1 VDVERGLAME
11 EGAQGWADKFV
22 RQGLTFDD
30 VLLLPAESA
39 VLPNDVSTA
48 TRLTRAITLQ
58 LPIVSAAMDTVT
70 EARLAIALA
79 REGGI
84 GIVHRNLSI
93 EAQVAE
99 VDKVKRSESGM
110 IVEPVTLRPTDRV
123 ADALGLMERY
133 HISGVPIV
141 DEHEILVGILTN
153 RDLRFEDDVAQPVSA
168 LMTSRNLVT
177 APVGTT
183 LAEAEEILH
192 RNKIEKLPVVDAD
205 GRLKGLITVKDIQ
218 KRIQYPLA
226 TKDERGRLQVGA
238 AVGVGSD
245 ALERAEALVA
255 EEVDVIVVDT
265 AHGHSRAVIEMV
277 RQVKSRFEIEVI
289 AGNIATAEAAEALI
303 EAGADALKV
312 GVGPGCFAAGTRVL
326 MADATYRNIEDV
338 RPGDRV
344 INMCGE
350 PVVVVGA
357 RCTGVREVTAVRH
370 VASARETVVTPDH
383 RYWVGDLN
391 TTSAATVSSRGY
403 VNVLERP
410 TKRGTSKL
418 GWKAIGDLE
427 RDAML
432 LPRRIAFEL
441 PDELLIDLR
450 EYAVRERPL
459 RRYTTEI
466 RDSYALGY
474 VFGTFLGDGDAF
486 LSSNGKSE
494 IGRVSW
500 SFGPGEQETAEKL
513 VECVHAASGVRP
525 RIDPKAMKT
534 TTVRLY
540 SLPWARLLSTFGKRH
555 EKHLPGRLLCG
566 SPFYLKGLYDGLL
579 ESDGYVAADG
589 RVCFHNT
596 SQQLV
601 ELFGVL
607 CFLLWGSFPNCH
619 TEAPSAGGLEGTT
632 DDNCRESYVARLN
645 VTHAKR
651 HTGDHQVVKRLDRRS
666 LGLAVPVYDIEV
678 DCTTHSFIADNAIVH
693 NSICTTRVVAGVGVP
708 QVTAVYECAQVAAR
722 YGVPVIAD
730 GGVTS
735 SGDVAKALAA
745 GADAVMLGSLLAGVD
760 ETPGDVALFQ
770 GERFKEYRGM
780 GSLGAMKARGFS
792 KDRYFQGDV
801 EDVEK
806 LIPEGI
812 EARVPYKGPVA
823 TTLHQLVGGVRQ
835 AMGYCGAATIEELKQ
850 ARFVRI
856 TSAGLR
862 ESHPHDVVITKD
874 APNYRRP

>member
-1 VDVERGLAME
+1 MVE
-11 EGAQGWADKFV
+11 EGAQGWAAKFV

-123 ADALGLMERY
+123 GEALALMERY

-141 DEHEILVGILTN
+141 DENEILVGILTN
-153 RDLRFEDDVAQPVSA
+153 RDLRFEDDSRQPVSA

-205 GRLKGLITVKDIQ
+205 GKLKGLITVKDIQ

-238 AVGVGSD
+238 AVGVGTD
-245 ALERAEALVA
+245 ALDRAEALVA
-255 EEVDVIVVDT
+255 EEVDVLVVDT
-265 AHGHSRAVIEMV
+265 AHGHSRAVLEMV
-277 RQVKSRFEIEVI
+277 RTVKSRFEIEVI

-303 EAGADALKV
+303 DAGADAVKI
-312 GVGPGCFAAGTRVL
+312 GVGPG
-326 MADATYRNIEDV
+326 
-338 RPGDRV
+338 
-344 INMCGE
+344 
-350 PVVVVGA
+350 
-357 RCTGVREVTAVRH
+357 
-370 VASARETVVTPDH
+370 
-383 RYWVGDLN
+383 
-391 TTSAATVSSRGY
+391 
-403 VNVLERP
+403 
-410 TKRGTSKL
+410 
-418 GWKAIGDLE
+418 
-427 RDAML
+427 
-432 LPRRIAFEL
+432 
-441 PDELLIDLR
+441 
-450 EYAVRERPL
+450 
-459 RRYTTEI
+459 
-466 RDSYALGY
+466 
-474 VFGTFLGDGDAF
+474 
-486 LSSNGKSE
+486 
-494 IGRVSW
+494 
-500 SFGPGEQETAEKL
+500 
-513 VECVHAASGVRP
+513 
-525 RIDPKAMKT
+525 
-534 TTVRLY
+534 
-540 SLPWARLLSTFGKRH
+540 
-555 EKHLPGRLLCG
+555 
-566 SPFYLKGLYDGLL
+566 
-579 ESDGYVAADG
+579 
-589 RVCFHNT
+589 
-596 SQQLV
+596 
-601 ELFGVL
+601 
-607 CFLLWGSFPNCH
+607 
-619 TEAPSAGGLEGTT
+619 
-632 DDNCRESYVARLN
+632 
-645 VTHAKR
+645 
-651 HTGDHQVVKRLDRRS
+651 
-666 LGLAVPVYDIEV
+666 
-678 DCTTHSFIADNAIVH
+678 
-693 NSICTTRVVAGVGVP
+693 SICTTRVVAGVGVP
-708 QVTAVYECAQVAAR
+708 QITAVYDCAQVAAR

-730 GGVTS
+730 GGITS

-745 GADAVMLGSLLAGVD
+745 GADSVMLGSILAGVD
-760 ETPGDVALFQ
+760 ETPGDVALYQ